1 MAIKLTKEQEILLEL
16 FRNPFSQESIRGMAK
31 KINFSPAGALK
42 VFRKLQKRDLVISQK
57 IGSSLI
63 YSLNKDNILV
73 NKEVE
78 MILTIESQN
87 YLRWIEEFRK
97 LEEESIFVIIFG
109 SIIKNEKEAKD
120 IDLLVCAEAKNFDN
134 IKKIIKEKDNI
145 LSKKVHLIFQTKE
158 DFKKDFIQKNKVTIE
173 IIKTGVILF
182 GQENFRGIVL

>member
-1 MAIKLTKEQEILLEL
+1 MAIKLTKEQEILMEL

-31 KINFSPAGALK
+31 KINLSPAGALK
-42 VFRKLQKRDLVISQK
+42 VFRKLQKRGLVISQK

-63 YSLNKDNILV
+63 YSLNKDNILT

-78 MILTIESQN
+78 MILTIGSQN
-87 YLRWIEEFRK
+87 YPRWIEEFRK

-134 IKKIIKEKDNI
+134 IKRIIKEKDNI

-173 IIKTGVILF
+173 IIKTGIILF
-182 GQENFRGIVL
+182 GQEKFRGIVL